1 MKTNFARKHVSVP
14 EILVDKGLA
23 KVGDVFVNFVFS
35 LAVSN
40 KRGIPTNIRVSSTIL
55 SQALKKTGHR
65 KYLPSRMDR
74 HEQGDAVEA
83 LIFYSW
89 LEGNL
94 SLEEC
99 VSILQREA
107 DMPVDAFAT
116 LITTVIERLDLNDD
130 S

>member
-1 MKTNFARKHVSVP
+1 MKNNFARKYVSVP
-14 EILVDKGLA
+14 EILADRGLA

-40 KRGIPTNIRVSSTIL
+40 KQGIPTNIRVSSTIL

-65 KYLPSRMDR
+65 KHLPSRTDR

-99 VSILQREA
+99 VSILQHEA
-107 DMPVDAFAT
+107 DIPVDAFAT
-116 LITTVIERLDLNDD
+116 LITTVIERLDLNND
-130 S
+130 